1 MCLHVVS
8 AMRVLISNHQQS
20 PLEFQLLQPKVE
32 KVMAEEDEVVTVDQ
46 DLGVVG
52 RKRNLGHAHMS
63 VESALGS
70 SEV

>member
-1 MCLHVVS
+1 
-8 AMRVLISNHQQS
+8 
-20 PLEFQLLQPKVE
+20 VE
-32 KVMAEEDEVVTVDQ
+32 KVMMQEDQVVTVDQ
-46 DLGVVG
+46 DLEVVE

>member
-1 MCLHVVS
+1 VGK
-8 AMRVLISNHQQS
+8 AM
-20 PLEFQLLQPKVE
+20 
-32 KVMAEEDEVVTVDQ
+32 MGEDQVVTVDQ
-46 DLGVVG
+46 DLGAAE